1 MVRVSP
7 PLNSVGGRKVKNMN
21 MKLALASAFALVA
34 FVPGMAAAD
43 AATNISSA
51 VDSNLS
57 SWVPLILTLTFL
69 GIGLGVL
76 FGALHKIQHG

>member
-1 MVRVSP
+1 MNKTLVKYAPV
-7 PLNSVGGRKVKNMN
+7 VGAAGTTAAA
-21 MKLALASAFALVA
+21 ALAR
-34 FVPGMAAAD
+34 AD

-51 VDSNLS
+51 VDTNLS

-76 FGALHKIQHG
+76 FAAIHKIKEGN